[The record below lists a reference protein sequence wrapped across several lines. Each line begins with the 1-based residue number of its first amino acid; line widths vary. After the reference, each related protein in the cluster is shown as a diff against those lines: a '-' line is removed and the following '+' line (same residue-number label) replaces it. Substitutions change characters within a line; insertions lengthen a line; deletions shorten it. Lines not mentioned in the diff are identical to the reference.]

1 MSAQLLEI
9 VNGRIER
16 LEEQVAGQ
24 SELRQG
30 QASGSHERPQR
41 GRRNVQE
48 AYEAEEE
55 ENNAFDDDQISMAE
69 YDFEGR
75 RGGRVM
81 RVGGRRGGFH
91 PPNRARERDT
101 VDGDLGS
108 IKLKILAFQG
118 RNDPELYLEWEKKV
132 ELVFDCHRYSE
143 EKKVKLAAVVS
154 IRQIEPEREIQ

>member
-1 MSAQLLEI
+1 M
-9 VNGRIER
+9 
-16 LEEQVAGQ
+16 AGQ

-30 QASGSHERPQR
+30 QGSGSHERPQR

-75 RGGRVM
+75 RGGRAM
-81 RVGGRRGGFH
+81 RGGGRRGGFY
-91 PPNRARERDT
+91 PPIRARERGT
-101 VDGDLGS
+101 VNGDLRS
-108 IKLKILAFQG
+108 IKLKIPAFQG

-132 ELVFDCHRYSE
+132 ELVFECHNYSE
-143 EKKVKLAAVVS
+143 EKKVKLATVEFTDYAIVWWD
-154 IRQIEPEREIQ
+154 